1 MVAGVLRLFPGTLGI
16 GRFRAGSAGVG
27 IARLLTCGG
36 PGFRALI
43 DGIVLLAGDDRT
55 GSKGR
60 VPRG

>member
-1 MVAGVLRLFPGTLGI
+1 M
-16 GRFRAGSAGVG
+16 G